1 MPNSSVHGCKSML
14 MKEVG
19 ILGPVYVREWVGQRA
34 GGRDYPH
41 PDFLKQ
47 VFCLLTSAA
56 SAQKAQQLRPM

>member
-1 MPNSSVHGCKSML
+1 ML

-19 ILGPVYVREWVGQRA
+19 ILGPVYVREWIGQRA
-34 GGRDYPH
+34 GIGRDYPH